1 MDVGPSKLDKLP
13 RSRKRA
19 GGARQRT
26 NDAWASYHDKPH
38 YLPAHNAA
46 NWFNA
51 AHESYLYFRETP
63 TSECTNLAASSEVV
77 PRSHIL
83 SLLLG

>member
-1 MDVGPSKLDKLP
+1 MLG
-13 RSRKRA
+13 R
-19 GGARQRT
+19 
-26 NDAWASYHDKPH
+26 ASYISFHGPGKGRTVRGSAQTMLRLRDHNKPH